1 MRRGL
6 LIAGVALGVLLFAL
20 PAWARETTLGE
31 TTTADTS
38 KPSCPG
44 TPCLAVSRTTAVQ
57 VKVGEKRGLYTVTRD
72 GKLVAWSI
80 TLSKP
85 GATQIDFFD
94 KNLGGESSARITVM
108 RPGTK
113 LRYRVTGQGDIQ
125 KLTPYFG
132 RTVEFPLDRPLTVK
146 KGYVVGLTVP
156 TWAPALAANLDKANA
171 WRASRAKDG
180 CDDTQTL
187 TAQQTLGALAQ
198 YRCLYRGVRV
208 MFTALVIS
216 TP

>member
-6 LIAGVALGVLLFAL
+6 LFACVALGLFLFAF

-31 TTTADTS
+31 STTDTP

-44 TPCLAVSRTTAVQ
+44 TPCLAVSRTTAIQ
-57 VKVGEKRGLYTVTRD
+57 VKVGEKRGLYTAARD
-72 GKLVAWSI
+72 GKVVAWSI

-85 GATQIDFFD
+85 GATQIDFFN
-94 KNLGGESSARITVM
+94 KNLGGESQARITVM
-108 RPGTK
+108 RPGKK
-113 LRYRVTGQGDIQ
+113 LRYRVIGQSEIQ
-125 KLTPYFG
+125 KLTPWFG
-132 RTVEFPLDRPLTVK
+132 RTVEFPLARPLTVK

-156 TWAPALAANLDKANA
+156 TWAPALAANLDKQNA
-171 WRASRAKDG
+171 WRASRAKDA
-180 CDDTQTL
+180 CDDTQAQTG
-187 TAQQTLGALAQ
+187 QQTLGALSQ

-208 MFTALVIS
+208 LFTALVIS